1 MSTLAGLLISL
12 AIGLLASL
20 LWVCALFCVKPRLS
34 VEIKP
39 RGPAGPSAGGG
50 WVFTVTN
57 RSWARAV
64 QVQARLWSIELK
76 GDYQDR
82 TPVALKVDTLFQLNG
97 RWAASR
103 RNEQQVSAGIG
114 DNRFRF
120 LTDAAPETFLS
131 DNGRLLFQIWALH
144 GFTNFGRVSTQGRT
158 KAELLGLRDAGQQSA
173 GRSEAPVPPPSAG

>member
-39 RGPAGPSAGGG
+39 RGSDGPSVGG

-57 RSWARAV
+57 QSWARAV
-64 QVQARLWSIELK
+64 QVQARLWSIEPR

-82 TPVALKVDTLFQLNG
+82 TPVTLKVDTLFQLNG
-97 RWAASR
+97 RWASSR
-103 RNEQQVSAGIG
+103 RDEQQVTAGVG

-120 LTDAAPETFLS
+120 LTDAAPENDLS
-131 DNGRLLFQIWALH
+131 DNGRLLFQVWALH
-144 GFTNFGRVSTQGRT
+144 GFTNFGRVITQRRT
-158 KAELLGLRDAGQQSA
+158 KAELLRLREAGQQSA
-173 GRSEAPVPPPSAG
+173 GRSETTVPPPSAD